1 MTLAELLVAG
11 AITSAVVGG
20 VLAVAIPAGQAFA
33 VEQEAADLQQRLRVA
48 VDSLARDLRAAR
60 GVRPYRIG
68 AIDDDPSAGV
78 FFRAATI
85 TAVLPPPDADAPPL
99 TRTYYLQQRR
109 DVSEMRRYD
118 GGGGDFPLV
127 SDVVAL
133 HFDYVADGPLLP
145 ARLTDGPWLPDAV
158 DPSRFDADLTRVRR
172 VGVSLRVQAAA
183 PFRGA
188 AGPLFMRAGTAVS
201 AARLVP
207 DIQVRFDVA
216 LRAIDAAP

>member
-11 AITSAVVGG
+11 AITSAVAGG

-48 VDSLARDLRAAR
+48 VESLARDLRAAR
-60 GVRPYRIG
+60 AVRPYRIG
-68 AIDDDPSAGV
+68 AIDDDPGAGV
-78 FFRAATI
+78 FFRPATM
-85 TAVLPPPDADAPPL
+85 TAVLPPEDDGRPR
-99 TRTYYLQQRR
+99 TRTYYLQQRS
-109 DVSEMRRYD
+109 DVSEIRRYD

-133 HFDYVADGPLLP
+133 DFEYVADAPLPP

-158 DPSRFDADLTRVRR
+158 DPSRFDADLARVKR
-172 VGVSLRVQAAA
+172 VGVSVRVQAAA

-201 AARLVP
+201 PARLVP
-207 DIQVRFDVA
+207 DIHVRFDVA